1 MARDVNRL
9 AEMEVFVEVAERG
22 GLSAAARAL
31 GLTPSAVSKLMSRLE
46 ERLAVRLMNRST
58 RRLQLTEEGARFHE
72 RALRILAELE
82 EAEREASEESSP
94 RGRVRV
100 NANVPFGLH
109 CLLPLVPRFLA
120 KYPEVTLD
128 LALSDRVVDLYEE
141 RADVAI
147 RVGPLTTSGL
157 FARNLGESRLLLVA
171 SPAYL
176 ARAGTPKT
184 PADLARHDCIDFSF
198 ARHLEGWPFRVE
210 GRVQRLHVHGK
221 ARAGDGETNRRL
233 ALSGLPSPGLE
244 FRGSR
249 SSTSVRM
256 CGPESW
262 FRSSKNSTPERGKR
276 YTRCTW
282 TRAVTCRLECGYCW
296 IFLLK
301 MYGSEAETRERVAS
315 ST

>member
-120 KYPEVTLD
+120 KYPEVMLD

-198 ARHLEGWPFRVE
+198 ARHLEGWPFRLK

-233 ALSGLPSPGLE
+233 ALSGVGISRLSQFHIGADVRAGKLVPVLEKFNPGEGEAVHALYVDQGGHVPARMRVLLDFLAE
-244 FRGSR
+244 N
-249 SSTSVRM
+249 VRL
-256 CGPESW
+256 GGGD
-262 FRSSKNSTPERGKR
+262 T
-276 YTRCTW
+276 
-282 TRAVTCRLECGYCW
+282 
-296 IFLLK
+296 
-301 MYGSEAETRERVAS
+301 
-315 ST
+315 

>member
-31 GLTPSAVSKLMSRLE
+31 GLTPSAVSKLMGRLE
-46 ERLAVRLMNRST
+46 QRLAVRLMNRST

-120 KYPEVTLD
+120 EYPEVTLD

-147 RVGPLTTSGL
+147 RVGPLASSAL
-157 FARNLGESRLLLVA
+157 FARKLGESRLLLVA
-171 SPAYL
+171 SPEYL

-184 PADLARHDCIDFSF
+184 PAELARHDCVDFGF
-198 ARHLEGWPFRVE
+198 ARHLEGWPFRVK

-233 ALSGLPSPGLE
+233 ALSGVGISRLSQFHIGADVRAGRLVPVLENFNPGEVEAVHALYVDQGGHVPARMRVLLDFLVQHVQLGPLP
-244 FRGSR
+244 
-249 SSTSVRM
+249 
-256 CGPESW
+256 
-262 FRSSKNSTPERGKR
+262 N
-276 YTRCTW
+276 
-282 TRAVTCRLECGYCW
+282 
-296 IFLLK
+296 
-301 MYGSEAETRERVAS
+301 
-315 ST
+315 